1 MTRIRRSLPL
11 VALSGFLATAPA
23 SAQIGPVGGESQV
36 PANPAGFQTSPA
48 TAVAPSGGA
57 LVVWQSASS
66 GGQETDV
73 WARAYG
79 SDGDPLAPEFRVNS
93 HLPGCQGEPDV
104 AAAPDG
110 SFTVV
115 WRSDGQDGDGS
126 GIFAQRIAANGT
138 LLGSEIQINATVASE
153 QRAPQVAH
161 DASGNFVVA
170 WESLGQDGDGWS
182 VVARRFDSSGPL
194 SSEAMIPDSAAGHQ
208 RHPDLAFQPTGHAI
222 FIWEGRDGNG
232 SGIFLR
238 RFDGSLATAGSAVQA
253 SVPATGFQ
261 SFPALGIDA
270 SGNVI
275 AVWENAQAGAAG
287 TTLQAFR
294 FDRSLTP
301 VGDPFQPDAGAPGP
315 ASRPAVA
322 SAGSGDFLILWESA
336 SADQGGPGAVV
347 RLFDFLEQPRM
358 SAALVHASH
367 PGRQGRPDIAVNPV
381 GTFVASWTS
390 LGQDGDG
397 SGVLARRYAF
407 LGLDFHTLQ
416 PCRIVDTRSGTP
428 LTSGVERSFEIN
440 GACAIP
446 PTARALALNVT
457 AASATSFGNISLFP
471 GDAAPP
477 VSTSINFLADSTR
490 ANNAILPLARNG
502 VGTFRARPFV
512 AGGGQVHLILD
523 VNGYFE

>member
-1 MTRIRRSLPL
+1 MLRIRLSPIL
-11 VALSGFLATAPA
+11 ALSGLLAAAPVY
-23 SAQIGPVGGESQV
+23 AQVEPTGPESQI
-36 PANPAGFQTSPA
+36 PADPAGFQTSPA
-48 TAVAPSGGA
+48 TAVAPSGGS
-57 LVVWQSASS
+57 LVVWQSAGA
-66 GGQETDV
+66 GGQETDI

-79 SDGDPLAPEFRVNS
+79 PDGNPLAPEFLVNS
-93 HLPGCQGEPDV
+93 HLPGCQAEPDV

-115 WRSDGQDGDGS
+115 WRSDGQDGDGG

-138 LLGSEIQINATVASE
+138 LLGSEIQVNATITSE

-170 WESLGQDGDGWS
+170 WESLGQDGEGWS
-182 VVARRFDSSGPL
+182 VVARRFNSSGPL
-194 SSEAMIPDSAAGHQ
+194 SSEAMVPASAAGHQ

-222 FIWEGRDGNG
+222 FIWEGPDGEG

-238 RFDGSLATAGSAVQA
+238 RFDNSLSTADPVIQANLSAA
-253 SVPATGFQ
+253 GFQ
-261 SFPALGIDA
+261 TFPALGIDA

-275 AVWENAQAGAAG
+275 AVWENAQPGAAG
-287 TTLQAFR
+287 TTLQALR
-294 FDRSLTP
+294 FDRFLTQ

-322 SAGSGDFLILWESA
+322 SAGSGDFLVLWESA
-336 SADQGGPGAVV
+336 SADLGGPGAVV
-347 RLFDFLEQPRM
+347 RLFDFLEQPQIP
-358 SAALVHASH
+358 AALVHASH
-367 PGRQGRPDIAVNPV
+367 PGRQNRPDIAVNSA
-381 GTFVASWTS
+381 GSFVASWTS

-407 LGLDFHTLQ
+407 VGHDFHTIE
-416 PCRIVDTRSGTP
+416 PCRIVDTRAGDP
-428 LTSGVERSFEIN
+428 LTSGVERSFAID
-440 GACAIP
+440 GACGIP

-457 AASATSFGNISLFP
+457 VASATGLGNVSLFP
-471 GDAAPP
+471 GDAPP
-477 VSTSINFLADSTR
+477 PISTSINFLADVTR

-502 VGTFRARPFV
+502 IGTIRARPFV
-512 AGGGQVHLILD
+512 AGGGQVHLVLD

>member
-1 MTRIRRSLPL
+1 MIRIRFFPIL
-11 VALSGFLATAPA
+11 ALSGLLATAPA
-23 SAQIGPVGGESQV
+23 SAQIGPVGSESQI
-36 PANPAGFQTSPA
+36 PANPAGFQTSSA
-48 TAVAPSGGA
+48 TAVAPSGSA
-57 LVVWQSASS
+57 LVAWQRAGS
-66 GGQETDV
+66 GSQDTDI
-73 WARAYG
+73 WARVYG
-79 SDGDPLAPEFRVNS
+79 VDGTPLAPEFLVNS

-115 WRSDGQDGDGS
+115 WQSDGQDGDGS
-126 GIFAQRIAANGT
+126 GIFAQRIAADGT
-138 LLGSEIQINATVASE
+138 LLGSEIQINATATSE
-153 QRAPQVAH
+153 QQAPQVAH
-161 DASGNFVVA
+161 DASGNFVVV
-170 WESLGQDGDGWS
+170 WESLGQNGDGWS
-182 VVARRFDSSGPL
+182 VVARRFNSSGPL
-194 SSEAMIPDSAAGHQ
+194 SSEAMIPASAVGHQ
-208 RHPDLAFQPTGHAI
+208 RHPDLAFQPSGHAI
-222 FIWEGRDGNG
+222 FLWEGPDGDG

-238 RFDGSLATAGSAVQA
+238 RFDNSLSTAEPVVQA
-253 SVPATGFQ
+253 NLSAAGFQ

-275 AVWENAQAGAAG
+275 AVWENAQPGVAG
-287 TTLQAFR
+287 TTLQALR
-294 FDRSLTP
+294 FDRFLTQ

-315 ASRPAVA
+315 ASRPVVA
-322 SAGSGDFLILWESA
+322 SAGSGDFLVLWESA

-347 RLFDFLEQPRM
+347 RLFDFLEQPKM
-358 SAALVHASH
+358 SGALVHASH
-367 PGRQGRPDIAVNPV
+367 PGRQGRPDIAVNSI
-381 GTFVASWTS
+381 GNFVASWTS

-397 SGVLARRYAF
+397 SGVLARRYDF
-407 LGLDFHTLQ
+407 LGHDFHTIA
-416 PCRIVDTRSGTP
+416 PCRIVDTRSGSP
-428 LTSGVERSFEIN
+428 LTSGVERSFSIG

-502 VGTFRARPFV
+502 IGTIRARPFV
-512 AGGGQVHLILD
+512 ANTGQVHLILD

>member
-1 MTRIRRSLPL
+1 MLRIRLSPIL
-11 VALSGFLATAPA
+11 ALSGLLAAAPVD
-23 SAQIGPVGGESQV
+23 AQIEPIGTESQV

-48 TAVAPSGGA
+48 TAVAPSGRA
-57 LVVWQSASS
+57 LVVWQSAGS
-66 GGQETDV
+66 GGQETDI
-73 WARAYG
+73 WARAYDP
-79 SDGDPLAPEFRVNS
+79 DGNPLDPEFLVNS
-93 HLPGCQGEPDV
+93 HLPGCQADPDV

-115 WRSDGQDGDGS
+115 WRSDEQDGDGS
-126 GIFAQRIAANGT
+126 GIFARRIASNGT
-138 LLGSEIQINATVASE
+138 LLGSEVQINATITSE

-161 DASGNFVVA
+161 DASGNFAVV

-182 VVARRFDSSGPL
+182 VVARRFNSSGPL
-194 SSEAMIPDSAAGHQ
+194 SSEIMIPASEAGHQ

-222 FIWEGRDGNG
+222 FIWEGPDSDGPG
-232 SGIFLR
+232 VFLR
-238 RFDGSLATAGSAVQA
+238 RFDGSLSNPGSVVQA
-253 SVPATGFQ
+253 NVSAAGFQ

-275 AVWENAQAGAAG
+275 AVWENAQAGVAG
-287 TTLQAFR
+287 TTLQALR
-294 FDRSLTP
+294 FDRFLTQ

-322 SAGSGDFLILWESA
+322 SAGSGDFLVLWESA
-336 SADQGGPGAVV
+336 SADQGGPGAIV

-358 SAALVHASH
+358 SGALVHASH
-367 PGRQGRPDIAVNPV
+367 PGRQDRPGIAVNPA
-381 GTFVASWTS
+381 GSFLASWTS

-397 SGVLARRYAF
+397 SGVLSRRYAF
-407 LGLDFHTLQ
+407 LGHDFHTIA
-416 PCRIVDTRSGTP
+416 PCRIVDTRSGAP
-428 LTSGVERSFEIN
+428 LTSGVERSFAID

-457 AASATSFGNISLFP
+457 AASATSLGNISLFP

-502 VGTFRARPFV
+502 IGTIRARPFV
-512 AGGGQVHLILD
+512 ANSGQVHLILD
-523 VNGYFE
+523 VNGYSE